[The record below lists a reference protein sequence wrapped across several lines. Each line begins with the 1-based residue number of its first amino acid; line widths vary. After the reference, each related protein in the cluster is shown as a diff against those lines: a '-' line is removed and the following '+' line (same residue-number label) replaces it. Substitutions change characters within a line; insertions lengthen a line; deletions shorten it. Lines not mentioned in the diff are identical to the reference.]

1 MKQIMEGSRAV
12 AETVALCRPKVV
24 CAYPITP
31 QTHIVEDLARIITD
45 GRLDAGYVLADSEF
59 TAASVVLG
67 ASATGARAYTAT
79 SSQGLLLMTEVMF
92 NIAGM
97 RLPVVM
103 TVANR
108 AVSAPIN
115 IWNDQQDSMSL
126 RDCGWIQMYA
136 EDVQEACDMHVQ
148 AFAVAEKLNIP
159 VMVCMDGFIL
169 THATEPVDL
178 PDADQVDEWLAPFKP
193 KFYLTT
199 SDPIT
204 LGSMAGPDAYME
216 IRLLLHQAMQEAS
229 SAIES
234 EAERFE
240 KAFERRQGGM
250 LDVYQAR
257 DADVLLVSMGSLL
270 GTMKDAVDELREE
283 GHKVGIVKVR
293 TVRPFPR
300 THLHDALSG
309 ARAVGVIEKDISLG
323 LEGILCSE
331 IRSAFCGAAVTPNIS
346 SFVVGLGGRDVRKE
360 HIREIALGLLKDDTC
375 RVEIPGIDHEVLW
388 SAHEIEN
395 EGV

>member
-1 MKQIMEGSRAV
+1 MRRILEGSLAV

-31 QTHIVEDLARIITD
+31 QTHIVEGLARIITD

-59 TAASVVLG
+59 TAASIVLG

-126 RDCGWIQMYA
+126 RDCGWIQLYA

-148 AFAVAEKLNIP
+148 AFSIAEELNIP
-159 VMVCMDGFIL
+159 VMVCMDGYIL
-169 THATEPVDL
+169 THATEPVDML
-178 PDADQVDEWLAPFKP
+178 EPEQVDAWLAPFEP
-193 KFYLTT
+193 KFYLTPK
-199 SDPIT
+199 DPIT

-216 IRLLLHQAMQEAS
+216 IRLLLHQSMERAAET
-229 SAIES
+229 IES
-234 EAERFE
+234 EAARFE
-240 KAFERRQGGM
+240 KTFERRQGGL
-250 LDVYQAR
+250 LDVYRAK
-257 DADVLLVSMGSLL
+257 DAEILLVSMGSLL
-270 GTMKDAVDELREE
+270 GTMKDAVDELRDE
-283 GHKVGIVKVR
+283 GHAVGIVKVR
-293 TVRPFPR
+293 SVRPFPR
-300 THLHDALSG
+300 TGLHDALST
-309 ARAVGVIEKDISLG
+309 ARAVGVVEKDISLG

-331 IRSAFCGAAVTPNIS
+331 IRSAFCGEAVTPNIS
-346 SFVVGLGGRDVRKE
+346 SFIVGLGGRDVRKK
-360 HIREIALGLLKDDTC
+360 HIREIALGLLADDTC

-388 SAHEIEN
+388 TAHEEP
-395 EGV
+395 

>member
-159 VMVCMDGFIL
+159 VMVCMDVFIL

-270 GTMKDAVDELREE
+270 GTMKDAVDELRDE

-360 HIREIALGLLKDDTC
+360 HIREITLGLLKDDTC

>member
-1 MKQIMEGSRAV
+1 MRRMLEGSQAV
-12 AETVALCRPKVV
+12 AEFVALCRPKVV

-31 QTHIVEDLARIITD
+31 QTHIVEGLARRHAE

-79 SSQGLLLMTEVMF
+79 SSQGLLLMTEVVF

-136 EDVQEACDMHVQ
+136 EDVQEACDMHIQ
-148 AFAVAEKLNIP
+148 AFEIAEQLNIP
-159 VMVCMDGFIL
+159 VMVCMDGYIL
-169 THATEPVDL
+169 THATETVDVPEQGEVDAYL
-178 PDADQVDEWLAPFKP
+178 PPFEP
-193 KFYLTT
+193 KFFLTPK
-199 SDPIT
+199 DPIT

-216 IRLLLHQAMQEAS
+216 IRMLLHRAMQQAS
-229 SAIES
+229 QAISDSAR
-234 EAERFE
+234 RFGD
-240 KAFERRQGGM
+240 AFGRFGGDL
-250 LDVYQAR
+250 LDGYR
-257 DADVLLVSMGSLL
+257 DKDADVLLVSMGSLL
-270 GTMKDAVDELREE
+270 GTMKDVVDELRDE
-283 GHKVGIVKVR
+283 GHSVGIIKVR
-293 TVRPFPR
+293 SVRPFPR
-300 THLHDALSG
+300 NELHEALRG
-309 ARAVGVIEKDISLG
+309 ARVVGVIEKDVSLG

-331 IRSAFCGAAVTPNIS
+331 TRSAFCGASTTPNIS
-346 SFVVGLGGRDVRKE
+346 SFVVGLGGRDVRKKD
-360 HIREIALGLLKDDTC
+360 IRQIALGLLTDDTC
-375 RVEIPGIDHEVLW
+375 RVEMTGIDHEVLW
-388 SAHEIEN
+388 SAHRT
-395 EGV
+395 EG

>member
-1 MKQIMEGSRAV
+1 MRRIMEGSRAV
-12 AETVALCRPKVV
+12 AETVALCRPRVV

-45 GRLDAGYVLADSEF
+45 GRLEAGYVLADSEF
-59 TAASVVLG
+59 TAASIVLG
-67 ASATGARAYTAT
+67 SSATGARSYTAT

-103 TVANR
+103 TCANR

-178 PDADQVDEWLAPFKP
+178 PTAEEVDAWLPPFEP

-216 IRLLLHQAMQEAS
+216 IRLLLHQSMQEA
-229 SAIES
+229 AATIES

-240 KAFERRQGGM
+240 KQFSRMQGGM
-250 LDVYQAR
+250 LDVYQAK
-257 DADVLLVSMGSLL
+257 DAEVLLVSMGSLL
-270 GTMKDAVDELREE
+270 GTMKDVVDELREE
-283 GHKVGIVKVR
+283 GHRVGIVKVR

-300 THLHDALSG
+300 TELHDALSG
-309 ARAVGVIEKDISLG
+309 ARAVGVVEKDISLG

-346 SFVVGLGGRDVRKE
+346 SFVVGLGGRDVRKGQ
-360 HIREIALGLLKDDTC
+360 IREIALGLLKDDTC
-375 RVEIPGIDHEVLW
+375 RVEIPGVDHEVLW
-388 SAHEIEN
+388 SAHE
-395 EGV
+395 V

>member
-1 MKQIMEGSRAV
+1 MRRMLEGSQAV
-12 AETVALCRPKVV
+12 AEFVARCRPKVI

-31 QTHIVEDLARIITD
+31 QTHIVEGLARRHAEGT
-45 GRLDAGYVLADSEF
+45 LDAGYVLADSEF

-79 SSQGLLLMTEVMF
+79 SSQGLLLMAEVLF
-92 NIAGM
+92 NIAGL

-126 RDCGWIQMYA
+126 RDCGWIQLYA

-148 AFAVAEKLNIP
+148 AFEIAERLNIP

-169 THATEPVDL
+169 THATEAVDV
-178 PDADQVDEWLAPFKP
+178 PPQEQVDSYLPAFEP
-193 KFYLTT
+193 KFYLTPQ
-199 SDPIT
+199 DPIT

-216 IRLLLHQAMQEAS
+216 IRMLLHQAMQQAS
-229 SAIES
+229 LAIADSAGRYRDEFGRFYGS
-234 EAERFE
+234 LLDGYRDEDAE
-240 KAFERRQGGM
+240 
-250 LDVYQAR
+250 
-257 DADVLLVSMGSLL
+257 VLLVSMGSLL
-270 GTMKDAVDELREE
+270 GTMKDVVDELRDD
-283 GHKVGIVKVR
+283 GHPVGIVKVR

-300 THLHDALSG
+300 NQLNQALRG
-309 ARAVGVIEKDISLG
+309 ARVVGVIEKDISLG

-331 IRSAFCGAAVTPNIS
+331 IRSAFCGAATTPNIS
-346 SFVVGLGGRDVRKE
+346 SFVVGLGGRDVRKKD
-360 HIREIALGLLKDDTC
+360 IRQIALGLLTDDTC
-375 RVEIPGIDHEVLW
+375 RVEMTGVDHEVLW
-388 SAHEIEN
+388 SARQVGPGEE
-395 EGV
+395 